1 MSKSFDQNGEIGGI
15 STRDALKS
23 IVRIAKIL
31 EEGQPSGAAQAGR
44 PGLSEV
50 QRDELV
56 RQAIFDQGG
65 KVALAQAMALPIRR
79 NLDYSGVARRGLIVD
94 ELANGVM
101 PFYERDIDVAAF
113 VISANGAVPESPV
126 RGDRVFVPEFEVACH
141 PLVRIREAKQR
152 RFNVIERTVQ
162 KAKQEIAATEDAN
175 FFAALDF
182 ASDVALGG
190 ENTAVSLS
198 ARLTRTDM
206 VDIKAEVDQ
215 WDNLTSKYF
224 MNIRDFHDLLL
235 WTSQG
240 GTSAAEVDPVT
251 HREILQTGLV
261 ARLFT
266 ADVIVSKIV
275 PRGSVFG
282 LADPGMVGVMPI
294 RQNVE
299 VLPNDKLDRLS
310 LGWAVYEIIGLGIAN
325 ARGTAVGRKA

>member
-1 MSKSFDQNGEIGGI
+1 MSKMFDQNGELGGV

-31 EEGQPSGAAQAGR
+31 EEGQPSNVAQAGK
-44 PGLSEV
+44 PSLTET

-79 NLDYSGVARRGLIVD
+79 NLDYTGVARRGVVVD
-94 ELANGVM
+94 ELANGVL
-101 PFYERDIDVAAF
+101 PLYERDIDVAAF
-113 VISANGAVPESPV
+113 VISANGSVPESRV
-126 RGDRVFVPEFEVACH
+126 TGDRVFVPSFDIACH
-141 PLVRIREAKQR
+141 PVVRLRDAKQR

-175 FFAALDF
+175 FFSALDF

-190 ENTAVSLS
+190 ENTPVSLG
-198 ARLTRTDM
+198 ARITRTDM

-215 WDNLTSKYF
+215 WDNLTSKFY

-251 HREILQTGLV
+251 HREILNTGLV

-266 ADVIVSKIV
+266 ADIVVSKIV
-275 PRGSVFG
+275 PRGTVFG
-282 LADPGMVGVMPI
+282 LADPQMVGVMPI
-294 RQNVE
+294 TQNVE

-310 LGWAVYEIIGLGIAN
+310 LGWAVYETIGLGIVN
-325 ARGTAVGRKA
+325 ARGVACGRK

>member
-1 MSKSFDQNGEIGGI
+1 MFDQNGELGGV

-31 EEGQPSGAAQAGR
+31 EEGQPSNVAQAGK
-44 PGLSEV
+44 PSLTET

-79 NLDYSGVARRGLIVD
+79 NLDYTGVARRGVVVD
-94 ELANGVM
+94 ELANGVL
-101 PFYERDIDVAAF
+101 PLYERDIDVAAF
-113 VISANGAVPESPV
+113 VISANGSVPESRV
-126 RGDRVFVPEFEVACH
+126 TGDRVFVPSFDIACH
-141 PLVRIREAKQR
+141 PVVRLRDAKQR

-175 FFAALDF
+175 FFSALDF

-190 ENTAVSLS
+190 ENTPVSLG
-198 ARLTRTDM
+198 ARITRTDM

-215 WDNLTSKYF
+215 WDNLTSKFY

-251 HREILQTGLV
+251 HREILNTGLV

-266 ADVIVSKIV
+266 ADIVVSKIV
-275 PRGSVFG
+275 PRGTVFG
-282 LADPGMVGVMPI
+282 LADPQMVGVMPI
-294 RQNVE
+294 TQNVE

-310 LGWAVYEIIGLGIAN
+310 LGWAVYETIGLGIVN
-325 ARGTAVGRKA
+325 ARGVACGRK